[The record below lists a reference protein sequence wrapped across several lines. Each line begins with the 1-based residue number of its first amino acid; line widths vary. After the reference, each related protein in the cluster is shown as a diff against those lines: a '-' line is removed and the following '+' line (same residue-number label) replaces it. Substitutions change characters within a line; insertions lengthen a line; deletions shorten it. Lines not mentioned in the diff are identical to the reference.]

1 MKIFILVFLVW
12 QFVDLRGS
20 FAYICIPDF
29 LHGIDYISFVSVFNR
44 VQVTMIPKYNVYCSF
59 FIYCNFASTLKF
71 KLVFCFYIIVELTY
85 QQLPAVYCS
94 SPHTYPINFSVYG
107 TMKLMTPLEWEV

>member
-29 LHGIDYISFVSVFNR
+29 LHGIDYISFVSIFNR
-44 VQVTMIPKYNVYCSF
+44 VQVTMILKYNV
-59 FIYCNFASTLKF
+59 
-71 KLVFCFYIIVELTY
+71 
-85 QQLPAVYCS
+85 
-94 SPHTYPINFSVYG
+94 
-107 TMKLMTPLEWEV
+107 